1 MLKLAAANH
10 GWNWI
15 VTRPNFIVGVSKGNF
30 MSLATTVALYASA
43 CKAFGEP
50 LTFPGT
56 ETSYRL
62 EYDFSTA
69 SNNARF
75 QLAAATNPKAYH
87 QAFNISDG
95 TPLTWAALWPRI
107 ATWVQNWQSRHRVQ
121 WLTLGP
127 NLCQLLWSRL

>member
-1 MLKLAAANH
+1 MLKLASANH

-15 VTRPNFIVGVSKGNF
+15 VTRPNFILGFSKGNF
-30 MSLATTVALYASA
+30 MSLATSVALYASA
-43 CKAFGEP
+43 CKALGEP
-50 LTFPGT
+50 LAFPGT

-95 TPLTWAALWPRI
+95 TPLTWATLWPRI
-107 ATWVQNWQSRHRVQ
+107 ATWV
-121 WLTLGP
+121 
-127 NLCQLLWSRL
+127 